1 MESITLPHLITCC
14 GSDIINGA
22 LQRLR
27 SVKYSGGY
35 ECARPSEEF
44 EMAEVLAVT
53 GSVITV
59 ATLAW
64 QSSKRLHELVD
75 ALNNAPEAIAHTKFN
90 LSSMQST
97 LETLRHTLDTEKS
110 AAFEAALQG
119 TRLADALEGSQQE
132 CDRFGKKIQTYT
144 KHSKDTTVSKR
155 DRFTLNFHESE
166 INRFNG
172 RLQDHRQVITLVL
185 TSMNLYVSR
194 CKTILSLL
202 IRSRIIS
209 KSSSTDTQQLSERF
223 TTQETE
229 LKALNT
235 QLNNTLSHLQSLSLS
250 TRTDENTA
258 TAAED
263 RDWNI
268 HSILRLMSV
277 CRDSISATSEAK
289 PTNLKFGDHSADNSR
304 FFEGVAGRVQRNVTQ
319 AHGNAVV
326 TGGSTAARG
335 QMDADTFKI
344 MFGSH

>member
-1 MESITLPHLITCC
+1 
-14 GSDIINGA
+14 
-22 LQRLR
+22 
-27 SVKYSGGY
+27 
-35 ECARPSEEF
+35 
-44 EMAEVLAVT
+44 MAEVLAVT

-209 KSSSTDTQQLSERF
+209 DSSSTEIQQLSERF
-223 TTQETE
+223 TTQE
-229 LKALNT
+229 T

-250 TRTDENTA
+250 TGADENAA

-268 HSILRLMSV
+268 QSISRLVSV
-277 CRDSISATSEAK
+277 CRDSISAISEAK
-289 PTNLKFGDHSADNSR
+289 PTNLKFGDSSADNSL
-304 FFEGVAGRVQRNVTQ
+304 FFEGVAGRAQRNVTQ
-319 AHGNAVV
+319 THGNAVV

>member
-1 MESITLPHLITCC
+1 
-14 GSDIINGA
+14 
-22 LQRLR
+22 
-27 SVKYSGGY
+27 
-35 ECARPSEEF
+35 
-44 EMAEVLAVT
+44 MAELAVT

-59 ATLAW
+59 AALAW
-64 QSSKRLHELVD
+64 QSTKRLYGLVD
-75 ALNNAPEAIAHTKFN
+75 ALNKAPEAIAHTKFN

-155 DRFTLNFHESE
+155 DRFTLNFHETE
-166 INRFNG
+166 INGFNG

-185 TSMNLYVSR
+185 TSMNL
-194 CKTILSLL
+194 
-202 IRSRIIS
+202 IIS

-235 QLNNTLSHLQSLSLS
+235 QLNNTLSHLQGLSLS

-277 CRDSISATSEAK
+277 CRDAISATSEAK

-304 FFEGVAGRVQRNVTQ
+304 FFEGVAGRAQRNVTQ

>member
-1 MESITLPHLITCC
+1 MADRMESITLPHLITCC
-14 GSDIINGA
+14 ASDIINGA

-44 EMAEVLAVT
+44 KMAELAVT

-59 ATLAW
+59 AALAW
-64 QSSKRLHELVD
+64 QSTKRLYGLVD

-185 TSMNLYVSR
+185 TSMNL
-194 CKTILSLL
+194 
-202 IRSRIIS
+202 IIS

-223 TTQETE
+223 TTQETQ

-250 TRTDENTA
+250 TGADENAA

-263 RDWNI
+263 RDWNVQ
-268 HSILRLMSV
+268 SISRLVSV
-277 CRDSISATSEAK
+277 CRDSISAISEAK

-304 FFEGVAGRVQRNVTQ
+304 FFEGVAGRAQRNVTQ
-319 AHGNAVV
+319 AHGNAIV

>member
-14 GSDIINGA
+14 ASDIINGA

-44 EMAEVLAVT
+44 KMAEVLAVT

-185 TSMNLYVSR
+185 TSMNL
-194 CKTILSLL
+194 
-202 IRSRIIS
+202 IIS

-304 FFEGVAGRVQRNVTQ
+304 FFEGVAGRAQRNVTQ